1 MTHEKKTQKQTWGRI
16 QKGLALGLAFLGL
29 LVFSISTQA
38 QTFKFS
44 KPQKLMSDK
53 TKVVSPSSST
63 SRRSIAKP
71 SKGNRS
77 SVSTKP
83 STFGSRTS
91 RSSST
96 ASSSTAGKGNGG
108 NSSGINSVGISNPR
122 VVNLGNRR
130 GSGQSN
136 SHGGP
141 PRFST
146 PPRSLPD
153 FYGGGSGYRPPFQ
166 LPRDGITAPSR
177 PDSNSGNGGVRITIP
192 GIGGPQRD
200 FPSRIS
206 TPIIT
211 LPNNGDRR
219 IGRIPTPD
227 LGRFLPDRNGGK
239 PNVVT
244 PAPFPS
250 ITESNQNF
258 NNILGRISKLE
269 PKPLDIKDI
278 GKELN
283 KLTLKTKD
291 KPELNMK
298 RQEMVLGARK
308 TMGLRFG
315 IGAGCH
321 WWADL
326 LCGWHWHRHGCHWTD
341 LCAAPGYW
349 SCWRP
354 CHYRVVWC
362 PTVHGHV
369 RTAWYFGVE
378 SFLIPDLHALGVH
391 EVSPYSPAAMAG
403 LQPGDMILSVNGYAL
418 DNESILPEMIQT
430 SGGVLN
436 LEVYREGLEA
446 PMAVQVRLRRLRITS
461 H

>member
-1 MTHEKKTQKQTWGRI
+1 MGI
-16 QKGLALGLAFLGL
+16 LNPG
-29 LVFSISTQA
+29 VV
-38 QTFKFS
+38 
-44 KPQKLMSDK
+44 KP
-53 TKVVSPSSST
+53 
-63 SRRSIAKP
+63 
-71 SKGNRS
+71 
-77 SVSTKP
+77 
-83 STFGSRTS
+83 
-91 RSSST
+91 
-96 ASSSTAGKGNGG
+96 G
-108 NSSGINSVGISNPR
+108 NS
-122 VVNLGNRR
+122 R

-146 PPRSLPD
+146 PPRSLPNLD
-153 FYGGGSGYRPPFQ
+153 RGPSGYRAPFP
-166 LPRDGITAPSR
+166 LPRNEITAPPR
-177 PDSNSGNGGVRITIP
+177 RDSDSGNGGGRITIP

-200 FPSRIS
+200 FPPRIS

-219 IGRIPTPD
+219 VGRIPTPD

-239 PNVVT
+239 PNVVK
-244 PAPFPS
+244 PAPTPS
-250 ITESNQNF
+250 IAESNQNF

-291 KPELNMK
+291 KPVLNMK
-298 RQEMVLGARK
+298 QQEMVLGARK

-326 LCGWHWHRHGCHWTD
+326 LCGWHWHRHGCYWTD

>member
-1 MTHEKKTQKQTWGRI
+1 
-16 QKGLALGLAFLGL
+16 
-29 LVFSISTQA
+29 
-38 QTFKFS
+38 
-44 KPQKLMSDK
+44 
-53 TKVVSPSSST
+53 
-63 SRRSIAKP
+63 
-71 SKGNRS
+71 
-77 SVSTKP
+77 
-83 STFGSRTS
+83 
-91 RSSST
+91 
-96 ASSSTAGKGNGG
+96 
-108 NSSGINSVGISNPR
+108 VGISNPR
-122 VVNLGNRR
+122 VVKPGNIR

-136 SHGGP
+136 SRGGP

-146 PPRSLPD
+146 PPRPVPNLD
-153 FYGGGSGYRPPFQ
+153 RGGLGYRAPKSPLGNGIAVPPG
-166 LPRDGITAPSR
+166 RDG
-177 PDSNSGNGGVRITIP
+177 NSGNGGGRITIP

-200 FPSRIS
+200 FPPLNSK
-206 TPIIT
+206 PIIT
-211 LPNNGDRR
+211 LPDNEDRR
-219 IGRIPTPD
+219 VGPMPTPD

-239 PNVVT
+239 PNLVKPV
-244 PAPFPS
+244 PSLS

-269 PKPLDIKDI
+269 PKPLGIKDI

-283 KLTLKTKD
+283 KLTLITKD
-291 KPELNMK
+291 KPVLNMK

-315 IGAGCH
+315 VGAGCH

-403 LQPGDMILSVNGYAL
+403 LKPGDMILSVNGYAL